1 MKIYHILSGIATAV
15 FIAAGYGCAS
25 EGMAVPPEDTG
36 ARIMLTPKVV
46 EMLPE
51 VVAARSDEEPK
62 TAAEKKINRLH
73 LFFFDKDGNFLK
85 ENPDCEADFK
95 A

>member
-62 TAAEKKINRLH
+62 TAAEKKINRSEEHTSELQS
-73 LFFFDKDGNFLK
+73 
-85 ENPDCEADFK
+85 PS
-95 A
+95 